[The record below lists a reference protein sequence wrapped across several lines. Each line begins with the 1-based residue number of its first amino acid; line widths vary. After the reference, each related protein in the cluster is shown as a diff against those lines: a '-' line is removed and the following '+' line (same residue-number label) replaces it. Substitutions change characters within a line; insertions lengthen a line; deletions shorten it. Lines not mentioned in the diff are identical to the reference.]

1 MSQNMFDKFTMVH
14 PSSTASHLAK
24 VDVVIFAE
32 GTYPFLIG
40 GVSSVIHETIEGLP
54 ELSFGIIHLTWESK
68 LPKNSHY
75 PISHGLKWIRVITL
89 EGLATAMESL
99 RREIFPEAAVY
110 HSHTTGYAGLA
121 AVFAKQ
127 QHPGSRLLLSEHSLY
142 VRDVLDALNGPAS
155 TAADGAIRPNSK
167 VCANEVPPIA
177 AGIDDLAALR
187 ERTLQ
192 IAELVYEESDGAVY
206 LYGDMMRLAAS
217 YGLNPAR
224 ATVIPNGVNP
234 TKFNLTREFNAERDR
249 KDARW
254 CLAVLGR
261 VVPIK
266 GILEAIKCAHELHAK
281 GFPFELR
288 IIGPTGEDPHYA
300 EECHR
305 AVCQMRLTDHVHFLG
320 PLPAEE
326 ALHGVDLLLVTSR
339 SEAMPLVVLEAMASS
354 VPVVSLDVG
363 NISDVLRPAI
373 LAGVIGM
380 SAGEVV
386 PLGDMA
392 NSIVSLLQD
401 TLRYNAAC
409 AAGPQI
415 VETSFHIGKFQNSY
429 RELYR
434 SASSVDLTRAK
445 LIGSARPPMTY

>member
-1 MSQNMFDKFTMVH
+1 MSQNMFDKCTIMH

-24 VDVVIFAE
+24 VDVIIFAE

-54 ELSFGIIHLTWESK
+54 ELSFGIVHLTWESK
-68 LPKNSHY
+68 VPQNSHY
-75 PISHGLKWIRVITL
+75 PISPGLKWIKVIIL
-89 EGLATAMESL
+89 EDLATAMESL
-99 RREIFPEAAVY
+99 RQEIFPEAAVY

-127 QHPGSRLLLSEHSLY
+127 QHQGSRLLLSEHSLY
-142 VRDVLDALNGPAS
+142 
-155 TAADGAIRPNSK
+155 
-167 VCANEVPPIA
+167 
-177 AGIDDLAALR
+177 
-187 ERTLQ
+187 
-192 IAELVYEESDGAVY
+192 
-206 LYGDMMRLAAS
+206 
-217 YGLNPAR
+217 GLNAAR

-234 TKFNLTREFNAERDR
+234 TKFNLTRRFNTERDR
-249 KDARW
+249 RDARW

-266 GILEAIKCAHELHAK
+266 GVLEAIKCAHKLHAK

-288 IIGPTGEDPHYA
+288 IIGPTEEDPHYA
-300 EECHR
+300 EECRR

-326 ALHGVDLLLVTSR
+326 ALQGVDLLLVTSQ

-373 LAGVIGM
+373 LGGDIGM

-386 PLGDMA
+386 PFGDMA

-401 TLRYNAAC
+401 TFRYNAAC
-409 AAGPQI
+409 AAGPKI
-415 VETSFHIGKFQNSY
+415 VETSFHINGFLNSY

-434 SASSVDLTRAK
+434 AASSVDLTREK
-445 LIGSARPPMTY
+445 LMGSARPPMTY